1 MPSLIR
7 RILGMTALV
16 TLVVAA
22 YVAMRDWRAAAAFSV
37 ASAWGMANLV
47 VWSAGCREILMG
59 GPDRGTKLLRLG
71 LIKLALLVT
80 GLLMLRFSFPLSA
93 NQAIGVIT
101 GVPMVLVVM
110 LLKAVG
116 ARVTGRDLMTG
127 KTATR
132 NSAEA
137 AVIAGGQA

>member
-1 MPSLIR
+1 
-7 RILGMTALV
+7 MTAFV

-22 YVAMRDWRAAAAFSV
+22 YVAMRDWRAAMAFSI

-59 GPDRGTKLLRLG
+59 GEHRGTKLLRLG
-71 LIKLALLVT
+71 LIKVALLVT
-80 GLLMLRFSFPLSA
+80 GLLLLRYSFPLSA
-93 NQAIGVIT
+93 NEAIAVIT

-110 LLKAVG
+110 VLKAVG
-116 ARVTGRDLMTG
+116 ARATGRDLMTG
-127 KTATR
+127 KNATR

-137 AVIAGGQA
+137 AAMAGGQA